1 MPWAPAPRAR
11 TPLTR
16 ATAGAPSGAGA
27 VADSVRLATAAEDP
41 AARSA
46 WAEARRRFARHRL
59 AMTGLILFTVI
70 VLAVA
75 LAGLSPYD
83 PAATDLHARF
93 QGPTLAHPF
102 GTDDLGRD
110 TLTRVLYGGRIS
122 LVVGL
127 LAMAMSVVV
136 GTLIGGLAGYFR
148 GWLDSLLMR
157 LVDLFLSLP
166 SLFVLIVLST
176 LLFDT
181 GVGRA
186 YGGVPMI
193 VVIIGGLS
201 WMVVARI
208 VRSSVLSLRERVFV
222 EAARAAGA
230 RHGRTMVRHILPNA
244 IGPIL
249 VQATLQVAVAIIAE
263 SGLSYLGFGVQPPT
277 ATWGNMLKDAQ
288 SAMTRHPH
296 LAVFPGLMIFL
307 TVISVNAIG
316 DGLRDAF
323 DPRRVFARSG
333 GSD

>member
-1 MPWAPAPRAR
+1 M
-11 TPLTR
+11 
-16 ATAGAPSGAGA
+16 S
-27 VADSVRLATAAEDP
+27 DSVATPGRGEQRPPASAWRD
-41 AARSA
+41 AAR
-46 WAEARRRFARHRL
+46 RFLRHRL
-59 AMTGLILFTVI
+59 AVTGAALFTLILLS
-70 VLAVA
+70 VL
-75 LAGLSPYD
+75 LAGLSPFD
-83 PAATDLHARF
+83 PSATDLHARF
-93 QGPTLAHPF
+93 EGPSLSHPF

-122 LVVGL
+122 LAVGL
-127 LAMAMSVVV
+127 LAMAASVML
-136 GTLIGGLAGYFR
+136 GTLVGGLAGYFR
-148 GWLDSLLMR
+148 GWLDSMLMR
-157 LVDLFLSLP
+157 LTDLFLSLP

-181 GVGRA
+181 GLGKA

-193 VVIIGGLS
+193 IVIISSLS

-208 VRSSVLSLRERVFV
+208 VRSSFLSLRQRAFV
-222 EAARAAGA
+222 EAARAGGAG
-230 RHGRTMVRHILPNA
+230 HLRTMARHILPNA

-288 SAMTRHPH
+288 TYMTRYPY

-323 DPRRVFARSG
+323 DPRRRSG
-333 GSD
+333 GRG